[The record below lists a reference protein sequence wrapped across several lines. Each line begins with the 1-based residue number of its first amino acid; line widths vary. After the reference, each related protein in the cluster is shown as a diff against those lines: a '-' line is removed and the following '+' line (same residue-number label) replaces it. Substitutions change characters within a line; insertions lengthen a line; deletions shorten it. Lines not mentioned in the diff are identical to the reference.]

1 MSSENGHQRTYYFT
15 FGALVFFTALTVGLS
30 YVALGH
36 VGNIVVGAMIAAT
49 KATLIAL
56 YFMHLKGEE
65 RWVFTIALFPLAL
78 VAVLTFAL
86 MPDVGFPLQP

>member
-1 MSSENGHQRTYYFT
+1 MSSESGHHRTYYLT

-30 YVALGH
+30 YVTLGH
-36 VGNIVVGAMIAAT
+36 VGNIVVGALIAAT
-49 KATLIAL
+49 KATLVAL

-65 RWVFTIALFPLAL
+65 RWIFTIALFPLAL

-86 MPDVGFPLQP
+86 MPDVGYPLPQ